1 MEIAAFEKAVLRQP
15 IRYIANELNS
25 SRFWDKCCS
34 YRERNY
40 N

>member
-1 MEIAAFEKAVLRQP
+1 MAIAAFKKAVLRQP

-25 SRFWDKCCS
+25 SCFGDKCCS
-34 YRERNY
+34 DRERNY